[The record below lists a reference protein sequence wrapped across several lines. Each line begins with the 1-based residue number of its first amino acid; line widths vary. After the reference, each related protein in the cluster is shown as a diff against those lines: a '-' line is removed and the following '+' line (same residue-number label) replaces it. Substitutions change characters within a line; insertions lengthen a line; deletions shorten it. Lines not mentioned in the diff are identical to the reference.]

1 MAHSGRAQPSRT
13 LKISPRVP
21 PEEVPRGRP
30 GDWLLRE
37 DGKYENRAYRLLLH
51 LYV

>member
-13 LKISPRVP
+13 LKITPRVP

-30 GDWLLRE
+30 GDWLSTE
-37 DGKYENRAYRLLLH
+37 DGKYENRAHRLLLH
-51 LYV
+51 